1 MGLFARRRRVTTF
14 DAMVVAIIF
23 IVMLV
28 TSASMNLQMRKNNKE
43 NFARNPKTEGVIKN
57 VREEKRVRHYRGRR
71 HITTYKVIDV
81 SYNVNGKEYTSDFRY
96 DGANSSMIGKSIK
109 VAYQSYD
116 PNVSYI
122 DNMGP
127 DNLMSVVTSGK
138 FLRVLGLG
146 IFSVGIVFF
155 CAVYKR

>member
-1 MGLFARRRRVTTF
+1 MSIFARRKRVTTF
-14 DAMVVAIIF
+14 DAMVMSIIF

-28 TSASMNLQMRKNNKE
+28 TSASVNLQMRKNNKE

-57 VREEKRVRHYRGRR
+57 VREEIRVRHHRGRR
-71 HITTYKVIDV
+71 RTTTYKVIDV
-81 SYNVNGKEYTSDFRY
+81 SYNVNGKEYTSNFRY
-96 DGANSSMIGKSIK
+96 DGADSSMIGKSIK

-127 DNLMSVVTSGK
+127 DNIMSVVTSRS
-138 FLRVLGLG
+138 FLEILGLG
-146 IFSVGIVFF
+146 IFCVVILFL
-155 CAVYKR
+155 CAGFKR